1 MIENQLQPDL
11 RGMQS
16 YMQPLFQQK
25 DVTILNENC
34 LDTMAKMPDNFVDLV
49 VTSPPYDN
57 LREYNGYVFD
67 FEPIAKELYR
77 VIKPGGVLVWVVGDA
92 TINGSETGTSYEQ
105 ALYFKKYCGFNIYDT
120 MIYEIAGT
128 GAKGSN
134 LAYWQSF
141 EFMFVFSKWKPS
153 AVNRIADIKNIG
165 AGKTRAIR
173 PKSQKIGSIKDTN
186 SIAPEYSVRPNVWRY
201 AVGCNDVTDH
211 PAPFPEKLVRDHIYT
226 WSNEGNLVY
235 DPFGGSGTT
244 MKMAHLQKPKV
255 SCPKFHRNTVKW
267 LKTEFCHTLRKSDFF
282 RLPLTLRA
290 ISRAGLTAMS
300 IAVRECV
307 TGSFSHRKPPL
318 PGLTYSGSYWLVPL
332 KSNKY

>member
-16 YMQPLFQQK
+16 YMQPFFQQK

-34 LDTMAKMPDNFVDLV
+34 LDTMARMPDNFVDLV

-92 TINGSETGTSYEQ
+92 TVNGSESLTSFKQ
-105 ALYFKKYCGFNIYDT
+105 ALYFKEIGFNVHDT
-120 MIYEIAGT
+120 MIYQQAGT

-141 EFMFVFSKWKPS
+141 EYMFVLAKGNPKT
-153 AVNRIADIKNIG
+153 VNRLKDIPNST
-165 AGKTRAIR
+165 AGKKKSI
-173 PKSQKIGSIKDTN
+173 SQKSEKVGTRSDATRK
-186 SIAPEYSVRPNVWRY
+186 IAEPYSVRPNVWYY
-201 AVGCNDVTDH
+201 AVGCNDITNH
-211 PAPFPEKLVRDHIYT
+211 PAPFPEKLAADHIYS
-226 WSNEGNLVY
+226 WSNEFDLVY

-244 MKMAHLQKPKV
+244 AKESHLQK
-255 SCPKFHRNTVKW
+255 
-267 LKTEFCHTLRKSDFF
+267 RKSIMSEISPEYCQIAKKRVEPYLAQE
-282 RLPLTLRA
+282 RL
-290 ISRAGLTAMS
+290 
-300 IAVRECV
+300 
-307 TGSFSHRKPPL
+307 F
-318 PGLTYSGSYWLVPL
+318 
-332 KSNKY
+332 